1 MSTSTSEKDQQ
12 ADMSKSQDTQPCI
25 DDQERER
32 KRSKDRLYQRRK
44 RQRDKER
51 LAKLQERVDAIDAR
65 KAASAANAAT
75 GPTTSKDPVPASPDS
90 DDESSML
97 VPTSPSQQVAMRQ
110 TRGTPESVWEN
121 LEGKYEEVVSRA
133 DHTSSDVF
141 SLPSAANF
149 DSHVIISAVLHG
161 WDQTFTIFTSDAV
174 WKTLRHVDETILLHC
189 GVIERLSAL
198 RTIAMLLRSQHSPDV
213 MSQLPS
219 YLWPRPSQLSVPH
232 PKIVDTFIWPG
243 FRERMVFQH
252 GQYTSN
258 EFAKLYIQSYKFAW
272 PTSTQAAFTKV
283 PNTPLYTFTDS
294 FITCWDDVRSHRMD
308 YGFLSRYP
316 AFHGDC
322 PVVGSIPMGLQVPT
336 TSYSWDCEWVPDDEH
351 GLAAVIQR

>member
-75 GPTTSKDPVPASPDS
+75 GPTTSKDPVPASPDSGELSINLIGGTFLQRS

-198 RTIAMLLRSQHSPDV
+198 RTIAMLLRVS
-213 MSQLPS
+213 
-219 YLWPRPSQLSVPH
+219 
-232 PKIVDTFIWPG
+232 
-243 FRERMVFQH
+243 FQA
-252 GQYTSN
+252 GTN
-258 EFAKLYIQSYKFAW
+258 RDKR
-272 PTSTQAAFTKV
+272 
-283 PNTPLYTFTDS
+283 N
-294 FITCWDDVRSHRMD
+294 
-308 YGFLSRYP
+308 
-316 AFHGDC
+316 
-322 PVVGSIPMGLQVPT
+322 
-336 TSYSWDCEWVPDDEH
+336 
-351 GLAAVIQR
+351 